1 MQRLME
7 YDWPGNVRELE
18 NMIERA
24 TVLSQG
30 GVITEEHISFSGA
43 DNRRFVDIGQRVRRG
58 TRLGELLS
66 DVERQAL
73 SEALSQSEGDR
84 VAASALLGIELAEF
98 QKRLAVFGL

>member
-1 MQRLME
+1 
-7 YDWPGNVRELE
+7 
-18 NMIERA
+18 
-24 TVLSQG
+24 VLSQG